1 MNICQVKNRY
11 EGQLLQMPN
20 VMGIGIGEREGKEI
34 IKVFVIQK
42 IPESALR
49 PQEIIP
55 KILEGYATD
64 VEEIGTVRTLNC

>member
-1 MNICQVKNRY
+1 
-11 EGQLLQMPN
+11 MPN